1 MSPGSRGGAWPLL
14 HAGAVAL
21 FLCACT
27 RTSVPIPSETSA
39 PATPTQRSPQPTP
52 EPIIA
57 IQPFAEPTYAVAWV
71 PQGEALVVR
80 QPAGLSSVGV
90 DSFPADQGGI
100 RLTGKT
106 TLLGSS
112 QWVEVYRNDGGTG
125 WVNGWNLTEDV
136 SPEVFCDDLRVLD
149 LLARLTQ
156 ALTIRAGD
164 GLAELVSPGRG
175 LIVRHD
181 AWNPEVHFEAG
192 AVRDLF
198 KDTSYYDWGIVR
210 DSQVPILGTFSEIIL
225 PKLDTVL
232 NAAPQVSCNLL
243 GVGSSA
249 REPAWPTEYQNLNFY
264 SFYRRAP
271 EPGNRLNW
279 HTWAVGIEYVGGQP
293 YVAVLVHFQG
303 EI

>member
-1 MSPGSRGGAWPLL
+1 MSPSSRCGAWPL
-14 HAGAVAL
+14 ARAAAVAL
-21 FLCACT
+21 LLSACT
-27 RTSVPIPSETSA
+27 RTSVPIPTGASA
-39 PATPTQRSPQPTP
+39 PAPTPQPPQPTP

-57 IQPFAEPTYAVAWV
+57 IIQPFTEPTYAVAWV
-71 PQGEALVVR
+71 PQEQTLVVR

-125 WVNGWNLTEDV
+125 WVNGWNLTEEV
-136 SPEVFCDDLRVLD
+136 SPEAFCDDLRVLD

-164 GLAELVSPGRG
+164 RLAELVSPGRG

-181 AWNPEVHFEAG
+181 AWNPEVHFEPA

-198 KDTSYYDWGIVR
+198 EDTSQYDWGIVR

-225 PKLDTVL
+225 PKLETVL
-232 NAAPQVSCNLL
+232 NAAPEVSCNLL

-249 REPAWPTEYQNLNFY
+249 REPAWPSEYQNLNFY

-279 HTWAVGIEYVGGQP
+279 HTWAVGVEYVAGQP